1 MMRGWVFINLFAL
14 AACSGSAT
22 IIPDSQ
28 TFFAPGRVLH
38 LPAPA
43 DLGRN
48 VEWLQKIT
56 IHHGDDTFA
65 FEGRISVTP
74 ERFHL
79 VGLDGLGR
87 RAMEVTWERNG
98 TVVATRADWL
108 PPQVKPGSM
117 LADIVL
123 LYWPRDVLRQALK
136 PSGAALQDIGEMRI
150 VSVGVDEILRI
161 NNLGD
166 GRVRYR
172 NDAWGYTIDIQTIE
186 VTP

>member
-1 MMRGWVFINLFAL
+1 MLFGILIAFL
-14 AACSGSAT
+14 LQRHLRVRSIHCAGGTHDERLGVYKSLCTCRLFRVGDDHS
-22 IIPDSQ
+22 DSQ

-123 LYWPRDVLRQALK
+123 LYWPRDVLRQSGSPLA
-136 PSGAALQDIGEMRI
+136 PSPTGYWR
-150 VSVGVDEILRI
+150 
-161 NNLGD
+161 
-166 GRVRYR
+166 
-172 NDAWGYTIDIQTIE
+172 DADCE
-186 VTP
+186 CRCR